1 MGRGSETGDRSPNSG
16 SEAGAD
22 PVRAESPDAGD
33 AGRYAWWDWSEAVSD
48 LDPPLRRVAEA
59 LARRVEDPPGGGAS
73 SGGEDPDDG
82 GDRITP
88 ELVSGT
94 GVPLEELWGAVARLH
109 RSLDGCRGSVPGEEL
124 REARRRLD
132 EAAGELWSAGVEAE
146 VASVR
151 DFLGEVAHDFRSPLH
166 SSLFLTDTLF
176 REQAGSLS
184 RAQKRQLS
192 VVHSAVAALLR
203 MSNDLLDLSDSDEQG
218 VMPDGVEEVP
228 FSPRQVVEDL
238 EDLLEPI
245 TFHRDAELETEVDD
259 VPYRV
264 GDPQVLNRV
273 LLNLASNSLEAVE
286 DGGTVRIRVEG
297 DGERLRAAVED
308 DSGDADPEQLR
319 SLLEGCDYA
328 CVVRRLGGQTRGLG
342 LVISGRMV
350 RAAGGELSVQ
360 RTDEGWTR
368 LSLILPFPVLEGE
381 EPAGV
386 PDQIS

>member
-1 MGRGSETGDRSPNSG
+1 MGRGSESGDRSSTSDSG
-16 SEAGAD
+16 GGGDPAREESVGSVVSGAY
-22 PVRAESPDAGD
+22 P
-33 AGRYAWWDWSEAVSD
+33 WWNWSEAVSD
-48 LDPPLRRVAEA
+48 LDPPVRRVAEA
-59 LARRVEDPPGGGAS
+59 LARRVEDPPEGGDPDGGG
-73 SGGEDPDDG
+73 DPGDG
-82 GDRITP
+82 GARITP

-94 GVPLEELWGAVARLH
+94 EASLEELWDAVACLH
-109 RSLDGCRGSVPGEEL
+109 RSLDGCRDAGEEL
-124 REARRRLD
+124 REARQRLV
-132 EAAGELWSAGVEAE
+132 EAAGELWSAGIEAE

-151 DFLGEVAHDFRSPLH
+151 EFLGEVAHDFRSPLH

-203 MSNDLLDLSDSDEQG
+203 MSNDLLDFSESDDRG

-228 FSPRQVVEDL
+228 FSSRQVVDDL
-238 EDLLEPI
+238 EDLLQPV
-245 TFHRDAELETEVDD
+245 TFHRDAELETEVSD
-259 VPYRV
+259 VAYRL
-264 GDPQVLNRV
+264 GDPQLLNRI

-286 DGGTVRIRVEG
+286 EGGTVRIGVEG
-297 DGERLRAAVED
+297 DDERLRAVVED

-350 RAAGGELSVQ
+350 RAAGGELEVE
-360 RTDEGWTR
+360 RTEDGWTR
-368 LSLILPFPVLEGE
+368 LSLVLPFPVLEGE
-381 EPAGV
+381 QPADV
-386 PDQIS
+386 PDRIS